1 MWNSIRIGLAFLW
14 LVWNAPSAFPQ
25 IGRLND
31 QDVLQRGTNPQWV
44 DVQEQD
50 VQFEAT
56 PLSRDNLVSRNGW
69 TQNESSN
76 SFWSWL
82 FGNNSTRSRSI
93 GSASTNSNSTSWSDF
108 WEAIST
114 FFSYLLWISLA
125 IVGLWCFVWILKNQE
140 LAVWFNRRKKTPRN
154 TEDVLAQQARYSD
167 LPVEIEKG
175 LLGLRAQAAEYRDQ
189 GDYSR
194 AIVFL
199 FSYLLVELDQAQL
212 ISLAKGKTNYRYL
225 RELNPHRHLQS
236 RLRDV
241 VNLFEAAYF
250 GRRTLTKD
258 QFDTVW
264 LDLAKVE
271 ESIKNAHQPQ
281 NQPLVGAALLA
292 LVVLGIPSLSGCKSD
307 LSDAYG
313 TSESQSA
320 EASPG
325 GMSVLREMV
334 KAHDLPTE
342 TVLSLSPSM
351 EEKYQTII
359 WTPNYFPF
367 HTKANLDCLD
377 RWLRTGSK
385 TLVYVGRDYSPH
397 ADYWDRVASNPN
409 SDLDPTQRARGLIQG
424 AFASSQLDSL
434 RDTHRELLVTPWF
447 TWRYVPGPF
456 RKVQRFLGEWADDPS
471 IAKSRIQVRSS
482 LDPFD
487 RLQLDALRKELD
499 WSSTAATPAA
509 TAAPAPTA
517 TPAPAA
523 APAPAKPRRKA
534 TANQNSPG
542 TTPPPPRK
550 FDRMFWPPTLKG
562 ANIDQRIWNTD
573 DEELLAIADGIHAFD
588 YDTVRVLL
596 AADDGTPLVS
606 ELRYTSSLSR
616 VLILSNSSIVSNLG
630 LLDVGN
636 RRLTDRLIES
646 FSAGR
651 VGFLSG
657 DEDPTIRQGTSQE
670 DFKGFEM
677 LTVWPFNVMTI
688 HAALIA
694 MVAIIA
700 AFPIFGRPKSTPRI
714 STANFGEHVESV
726 GELLRATKGREYAID
741 AISKYFRI
749 VRGDQKTQWDNRN
762 SLDPP
767 SSGSSSTESESSDSK
782 SGGSKADP

>member
-1 MWNSIRIGLAFLW
+1 MWNSIRIGLAFFW
-14 LVWNAPSAFPQ
+14 LAWNTPSAYPQ

-31 QDVLQRGTNPQWV
+31 QDVLQRGTNSQWV
-44 DVQEQD
+44 DVQEQE

-56 PLSRDNLVSRNGW
+56 PLSRDNLVSRDGW

-82 FGNNSTRSRSI
+82 FGNNSTRSRNTTS
-93 GSASTNSNSTSWSDF
+93 STTNSTSTSWDDF
-108 WEAIST
+108 WEAASK
-114 FFSYLLWISLA
+114 FFSYLLWIALA
-125 IVGLWCFVWILKNQE
+125 IGALWLIIWLSKNQE
-140 LAVWFNRRKKTPRN
+140 LAVWFNRRKKRTHQ

-212 ISLAKGKTNYRYL
+212 IALAKGKTNYRYL
-225 RELNPHRHLQS
+225 RELNGHRDLQS

-241 VNLFEAAYF
+241 VSLFEAAYF
-250 GRRTLTKD
+250 GRRTLTKE

-271 ESIKNAHQPQ
+271 ESIKNSLLPQ
-281 NQPLVGAALLA
+281 NPTLVGSALLA
-292 LVVLGIPSLSGCKSD
+292 LLVLGIPSLGGCKSD

-342 TVLSLSPSM
+342 TLASLSPSM

-377 RWLRTGSK
+377 RWLRTGRK
-385 TLVYVGRDYSPH
+385 TLVYIGRDYSPH
-397 ADYWDRVASNPN
+397 TDYWDRVASNPN
-409 SDLDPTQRARGLIQG
+409 SDLDPTQKARGLIQG
-424 AFASSQLDSL
+424 AIASSQLDSL
-434 RDTHRELLVTPWF
+434 RDSQRELLVTPWF
-447 TWRYVPGPF
+447 SWRHVPGPF
-456 RKVQRFLGEWADDPS
+456 RKVKRFLGEWADDPS
-471 IAKSRIQVRSS
+471 IANSQIQVRSS

-487 RLQLDALRKELD
+487 GLKLDALRKELD
-499 WSSTAATPAA
+499 WSST
-509 TAAPAPTA
+509 TAA
-517 TPAPAA
+517 PAPAA
-523 APAPAKPRRKA
+523 APTPAAAPGTAKPKRKA
-534 TANQNSPG
+534 TPNPFQPG
-542 TTPPPPRK
+542 ATPPPPRK
-550 FDRMFWPPTLKG
+550 NNRIIQFPIKG
-562 ANIDQRIWNTD
+562 AANIDQRIWNTD
-573 DEELLAIADGIHAFD
+573 DEELLAIADGIHAID
-588 YDTVRVLL
+588 YDPVRVLL

-616 VLILSNSSIVSNLG
+616 VLIVSNSSIVSNLG
-630 LLDVGN
+630 LLDGGN

-646 FSAGR
+646 FSEGR

-657 DEDPTIRQGTSQE
+657 DEEPTIRQGTSQE

-688 HAALIA
+688 HAALVA

-700 AFPIFGRPKSTPRI
+700 AFPIFGRPKSSPRV
-714 STANFGEHVESV
+714 STANFGEHVESI
-726 GELLRATKGREYAID
+726 GDLLRATNGREYAID
-741 AISKYFRI
+741 SISKYFRI
-749 VRGDQKTQWDNRN
+749 VRGDQKTQWVHRN

-767 SSGSSSTESESSDSK
+767 SDPPSSGSNFSESESSDSE
-782 SGGSKADP
+782 SGNSKTDP

>member
-1 MWNSIRIGLAFLW
+1 MWNSIRIGLVFFW
-14 LVWNAPSAFPQ
+14 LAWNAPSAFPQ

-31 QDVLQRGTNPQWV
+31 QDVLQRGTNSQWV
-44 DVQEQD
+44 DVQEQE
-50 VQFEAT
+50 VQFEAS
-56 PLSRDNLVSRNGW
+56 PLSRDNLVSRDGW

-82 FGNNSTRSRSI
+82 FGNNTTRSWNTTS
-93 GSASTNSNSTSWSDF
+93 STTNSTSTSWADF

-114 FFSYLLWISLA
+114 FFYYLLWIALA
-125 IVGLWCFVWILKNQE
+125 IGAILLVVWLSKNQE
-140 LAVWFNRRKKTPRN
+140 LAMWFNRRKKTTQH

-194 AIVFL
+194 AIVYL

-212 ISLAKGKTNYRYL
+212 IALAKGKTNYRYL
-225 RELNPHRHLQS
+225 RELNGHRHLQS

-241 VNLFEAAYF
+241 VSLFEAAYF
-250 GRRTLTKD
+250 GRRTLTKE

-271 ESIKNAHQPQ
+271 ESIKNSLLPK
-281 NQPLVGAALLA
+281 NPTLVGSALLA
-292 LVVLGIPSLSGCKSD
+292 LLVLGIPSLGGCKSD

-342 TVLSLSPSM
+342 TLASLSPSM

-377 RWLRTGSK
+377 RWLRTGGK
-385 TLVYVGRDYSPH
+385 TLVYIGRDFSPH

-409 SDLDPTQRARGLIQG
+409 SDLDPTQKARGLIQG
-424 AFASSQLDSL
+424 AIASSQLDSL
-434 RDTHRELLVTPWF
+434 RDSQRELLVTPWF
-447 TWRYVPGPF
+447 SWRHVPGPF
-456 RKVQRFLGEWADDPS
+456 RKVKRFLGEWADDPT
-471 IAKSRIQVRSS
+471 IANSRIQVRSS

-487 RLQLDALRKELD
+487 GLKLDALRKELD
-499 WSSTAATPAA
+499 WSST
-509 TAAPAPTA
+509 TAA
-517 TPAPAA
+517 PAPAA
-523 APAPAKPRRKA
+523 APTPAAAPGTAKPKRKA
-534 TANQNSPG
+534 TPNPFQPG
-542 TTPPPPRK
+542 ATPPPPRK
-550 FDRMFWPPTLKG
+550 NNRIIQFPTKG
-562 ANIDQRIWNTD
+562 AANIDPRIWNTD

-616 VLILSNSSIVSNLG
+616 VLIVSNSSIVSNLG
-630 LLDVGN
+630 LLDGGN

-646 FSAGR
+646 FTEGR

-657 DEDPTIRQGTSQE
+657 DEEPTIRQGTSQE

-688 HAALIA
+688 HAALVA

-700 AFPIFGRPKSTPRI
+700 AFPIFGRPKSSPRV

-726 GELLRATKGREYAID
+726 GDLLRATNGREFAID
-741 AISKYFRI
+741 SISKYFRI
-749 VRGDQKTQWDNRN
+749 VRGDQKTQWVNPN

-767 SSGSSSTESESSDSK
+767 SSGSSSSDSESSSSK
-782 SGGSKADP
+782 TDP

>member
-1 MWNSIRIGLAFLW
+1 VWNSIRIGFAFFWLA
-14 LVWNAPSAFPQ
+14 WNAPSAFPQ
-25 IGRLND
+25 IGRLSD

-44 DVQEQD
+44 DVQEQE
-50 VQFEAT
+50 VQFGAS
-56 PLSRDNLVSRNGW
+56 PLSRDNLVSRDGW

-82 FGNNSTRSRSI
+82 FGNNSTRSPNI
-93 GSASTNSNSTSWSDF
+93 GSTTTNSTGTSWANF
-108 WEAIST
+108 WEAVST
-114 FFSYLLWISLA
+114 FFSYLLWITPA
-125 IVGLWCFVWILKNQE
+125 IGALWLVVWLLKNQG
-140 LAVWFNRRKKTPRN
+140 LATRFNRRTKTPRR

-212 ISLAKGKTNYRYL
+212 IALAKGKTNYRYL
-225 RELNPHRHLQS
+225 RELNPHHHLQS

-241 VNLFEAAYF
+241 VSLFEAAYF
-250 GRRTLTKD
+250 GRRTLTKE

-271 ESIKNAHQPQ
+271 ESIKNSPNRQT
-281 NQPLVGAALLA
+281 QPLVGSALLA
-292 LVVLGIPSLSGCKSD
+292 LVVLGIPSLGGCKSD

-342 TVLSLSPSM
+342 TLASLSPSM

-367 HTKANLDCLD
+367 HTRANLDCLD
-377 RWLRTGSK
+377 RWLRTGGK

-424 AFASSQLDSL
+424 AIASSLLDSL
-434 RDTHRELLVTPWF
+434 RDSQRELLVTPWF
-447 TWRYVPGPF
+447 SWRHVPGPF
-456 RKVQRFLGEWADDPS
+456 RKVKRFLGEWADDPS
-471 IAKSRIQVRSS
+471 IANSRIQVRSS

-487 RLQLDALRKELD
+487 RLELDALRKELD
-499 WSSTAATPAA
+499 WSSTAVP
-509 TAAPAPTA
+509 
-517 TPAPAA
+517 PAPAA
-523 APAPAKPRRKA
+523 APATSKPKRKA
-534 TANQNSPG
+534 TQNPSQPG

-550 FDRMFWPPTLKG
+550 TDRMFQFPTIRGPNTDLK
-562 ANIDQRIWNTD
+562 IWNTD
-573 DEELLAIADGIHAFD
+573 DEELLAIADGIHAID

-630 LLDVGN
+630 LLDAGN

-646 FSAGR
+646 FSEGR

-657 DEDPTIRQGTSQE
+657 DEEPAIRQGTSQE

-688 HAALIA
+688 HAALVA

-700 AFPIFGRPKSTPRI
+700 AFPIFGRPKSSPRV

-726 GELLRATKGREYAID
+726 GDLLRATNGREYAID
-741 AISKYFRI
+741 SISKYFRI
-749 VRGDQKTQWDNRN
+749 VRGDQKTQWVHRN
-762 SLDPP
+762 SLDPPSDPP
-767 SSGSSSTESESSDSK
+767 SSGSSSSESESSESESSDSK
-782 SGGSKADP
+782 SGGSKTDP

>member
-1 MWNSIRIGLAFLW
+1 MRRQGTVWNSIRIGFAFLW

-31 QDVLQRGTNPQWV
+31 QDVLQRGTNSQWV

-50 VQFEAT
+50 VQFGAS

-82 FGNNSTRSRSI
+82 FGNNSTRSPNNGI
-93 GSASTNSNSTSWSDF
+93 ATTNTNSTSWADF
-108 WEAIST
+108 WWVISRI
-114 FFSYLLWISLA
+114 FSFLLWTTLA
-125 IVGLWCFVWILKNQE
+125 IVALWCFVWLLKNQE
-140 LAVWFNRRKKTPRN
+140 LAVWFNRRKKTTRN
-154 TEDVLAQQARYSD
+154 TEDILAQQAKYSD

-175 LLGLRAQAAEYRDQ
+175 MLGLRAQAAEYRDQ

-212 ISLAKGKTNYRYL
+212 IALAKGKTNYRYL

-241 VNLFEAAYF
+241 VSLFEAAYF
-250 GRRTLTKD
+250 GRRTLTKE

-271 ESIKNAHQPQ
+271 ETIKNSPHRE
-281 NQPLVGAALLA
+281 NQPLVGAALLM

-307 LSDAYG
+307 LSNAYG

-377 RWLRTGSK
+377 RWLRTGRK

-397 ADYWDRVASNPN
+397 ADYWERVASNPN

-424 AFASSQLDSL
+424 ALASSQLDSL
-434 RDTHRELLVTPWF
+434 RDSQRELLVTPWF

-456 RKVQRFLGEWADDPS
+456 RKVQGFLGEWADDPS

-487 RLQLDALRKELD
+487 RLELDALRKELD
-499 WSSTAATPAA
+499 WNTT
-509 TAAPAPTA
+509 
-517 TPAPAA
+517 AA
-523 APAPAKPRRKA
+523 APAPAKPKRKA
-534 TANQNSPG
+534 TANQIPPG

-550 FDRMFWPPTLKG
+550 SDRMFRFPILK
-562 ANIDQRIWNTD
+562 APNMDLKTWNTD
-573 DEELLAIADGIHAFD
+573 DEELLAIAGGIHAID
-588 YDTVRVLL
+588 YDTARVLL
-596 AADDGTPLVS
+596 AADDGTPLMS

-616 VLILSNSSIVSNLG
+616 VIILSNSSIVSNLG

-657 DEDPTIRQGTSQE
+657 DEEPTIRQGTPQE

-688 HAALIA
+688 HAALLA

-700 AFPIFGRPKSTPRI
+700 AFPIFGRPKSSPRI

-749 VRGDQKTQWDNRN
+749 VRGDQKTQWVNRN
-762 SLDPP
+762 SHDPP
-767 SSGSSSTESESSDSK
+767 MGGSSSSASGSNDSK
-782 SGGSKADP
+782 SGGSQAEP

>member
-1 MWNSIRIGLAFLW
+1 M
-14 LVWNAPSAFPQ
+14 
-25 IGRLND
+25 
-31 QDVLQRGTNPQWV
+31 
-44 DVQEQD
+44 
-50 VQFEAT
+50 
-56 PLSRDNLVSRNGW
+56 
-69 TQNESSN
+69 
-76 SFWSWL
+76 
-82 FGNNSTRSRSI
+82 
-93 GSASTNSNSTSWSDF
+93 
-108 WEAIST
+108 
-114 FFSYLLWISLA
+114 
-125 IVGLWCFVWILKNQE
+125 
-140 LAVWFNRRKKTPRN
+140 
-154 TEDVLAQQARYSD
+154 
-167 LPVEIEKG
+167 
-175 LLGLRAQAAEYRDQ
+175 
-189 GDYSR
+189 
-194 AIVFL
+194 
-199 FSYLLVELDQAQL
+199 ELDQAQL
-212 ISLAKGKTNYRYL
+212 IALAKGKTNYRYL
-225 RELNPHRHLQS
+225 RELNPHHHLQS

-241 VNLFEAAYF
+241 VSLFEAAYF
-250 GRRTLTKD
+250 GRRTLTKE

-271 ESIKNAHQPQ
+271 ESIKNSPNRQT
-281 NQPLVGAALLA
+281 QPLVGSALLA
-292 LVVLGIPSLSGCKSD
+292 LVVLGIPSLGGCKSD

-342 TVLSLSPSM
+342 TLASLSPSM

-367 HTKANLDCLD
+367 HTRANLDCLD
-377 RWLRTGSK
+377 RWLRTGGK

-424 AFASSQLDSL
+424 AIASSLLDSL
-434 RDTHRELLVTPWF
+434 RDSQRELLVTPWF
-447 TWRYVPGPF
+447 SWRHVPGPF
-456 RKVQRFLGEWADDPS
+456 RKVKRFLGEWADDPS
-471 IAKSRIQVRSS
+471 IANSRIQVRSS

-487 RLQLDALRKELD
+487 RLELDALRKELD
-499 WSSTAATPAA
+499 WSSTAVP
-509 TAAPAPTA
+509 
-517 TPAPAA
+517 PAPAA
-523 APAPAKPRRKA
+523 APATSKPKRKA
-534 TANQNSPG
+534 TQNPSQPG

-550 FDRMFWPPTLKG
+550 TDRMFQFPTIRGPNTDLK
-562 ANIDQRIWNTD
+562 IWNTD
-573 DEELLAIADGIHAFD
+573 DEELLAIADGIHAID

-630 LLDVGN
+630 LLDAGN

-646 FSAGR
+646 FSEGR

-657 DEDPTIRQGTSQE
+657 DEEPAIRQGTSQE

-688 HAALIA
+688 HAALVA

-700 AFPIFGRPKSTPRI
+700 AFPIFGRPKSSPRV

-726 GELLRATKGREYAID
+726 GDLLRATNGREYAID
-741 AISKYFRI
+741 SISKYFRI
-749 VRGDQKTQWDNRN
+749 VRGDQKTQWVHRN
-762 SLDPP
+762 SLDPPSDPP
-767 SSGSSSTESESSDSK
+767 SSGSSSSESESSDSK
-782 SGGSKADP
+782 SGGSKTDP

>member
-1 MWNSIRIGLAFLW
+1 MWNSIRIGCTLFWLAW
-14 LVWNAPSAFPQ
+14 TAPSAYPQ

-31 QDVLQRGTNPQWV
+31 QDVLQRGTNSQWV
-44 DVQEQD
+44 DVQKQD
-50 VQFEAT
+50 VQFEAS
-56 PLSRDNLVSRNGW
+56 PLIRDNLVTRDAW

-82 FGNNSTRSRSI
+82 FGNNSTRSWNTPS
-93 GSASTNSNSTSWSDF
+93 STTNSTSTSWADF

-114 FFSYLLWISLA
+114 FFYYLLWIALA
-125 IVGLWCFVWILKNQE
+125 IGAILLVVWLSKNQE
-140 LAVWFNRRKKTPRN
+140 LAVWFNRRKKTTQH

-175 LLGLRAQAAEYRDQ
+175 LLGLRAQAAEYRDH

-194 AIVFL
+194 AIVYL

-212 ISLAKGKTNYRYL
+212 IALAKGKTNYRYL
-225 RELNPHRHLQS
+225 RELNGHRHLQS

-241 VNLFEAAYF
+241 VSLFEAAYF
-250 GRRTLTKD
+250 GRRTLTKE

-271 ESIKNAHQPQ
+271 ESIKNSLIPQ
-281 NQPLVGAALLA
+281 NPPLVGSALLA
-292 LVVLGIPSLSGCKSD
+292 LFVLGIPSLGGCKSD

-313 TSESQSA
+313 TSESQTA

-342 TVLSLSPSM
+342 TLASLSPSM
-351 EEKYQTII
+351 DEKYQTII

-367 HTKANLDCLD
+367 HNKANLDCLD
-377 RWLRTGSK
+377 RWLRTGGK

-409 SDLDPTQRARGLIQG
+409 SDMDPTQRARGLIQG
-424 AFASSQLDSL
+424 AIASSHLDSL
-434 RDTHRELLVTPWF
+434 RDSQRELLVTPWF
-447 TWRYVPGPF
+447 SWRHVPGPF
-456 RKVQRFLGEWADDPS
+456 RKVKRFLGEWADDPM
-471 IAKSRIQVRSS
+471 IANSQIQVRSS

-487 RLQLDALRKELD
+487 GLKLDALRKELD
-499 WSSTAATPAA
+499 WSSTATTPA
-509 TAAPAPTA
+509 TA
-517 TPAPAA
+517 T
-523 APAPAKPRRKA
+523 APAPASAPGTAKPKRKA
-534 TANQNSPG
+534 TPNPFQPG
-542 TTPPPPRK
+542 ATPPPPRK
-550 FDRMFWPPTLKG
+550 NNRIIQFPTKG
-562 ANIDQRIWNTD
+562 AANIDPRIWNTD

-630 LLDVGN
+630 LLDGGN

-646 FSAGR
+646 FSEGR

-657 DEDPTIRQGTSQE
+657 DEEPTIRQGTSQE

-688 HAALIA
+688 HAALVA

-700 AFPIFGRPKSTPRI
+700 AFPIFGRPKSSPRV

-726 GELLRATKGREYAID
+726 GDLLRATNGREYAID
-741 AISKYFRI
+741 SISKYFRI
-749 VRGDQKTQWDNRN
+749 VRGDQKTQWVNQN
-762 SLDPP
+762 SLDPPSDPP
-767 SSGSSSTESESSDSK
+767 SSGSSSSDSESGSSK
-782 SGGSKADP
+782 TDP